1 MKETDEMTAIFDLL
15 GLLFRGIVVEFT
27 SMYANTF
34 MKPTNVFIQLFLL
47 FFLYLL
53 IQVAMHYLPL
63 IDKIIKFVIYP
74 FSLLHLHVHV
84 RVAVYL
90 SQRRMRQ
97 YQSWRDLALLN
108 GLALPH
114 ELQAELLERTHVRPM
129 IGWMHGK
136 YGESTRLFLRAGNY
150 TDTFLVAFSPAL
162 VALVFFIVIIPIRM
176 IFLAHATD
184 EVTRTLIHAYFS
196 LAVFG
201 GLMPSLDDFKMVSY
215 AGMRDRRTPLWVV
228 IGTVFL
234 GVQAAL
240 VIFVAFNDMLV
251 AIIIG
256 TLTTLVSQAFF
267 VMWEA
272 LTTIGFHVV
281 TRARYLLRG
290 DQIPEETLDQ
300 FVVLGRSNAN
310 GNVGV
315 QAARELAPTSL
326 VDNASVIMM
335 DPHEDD
341 DWWDHHG

>member
-1 MKETDEMTAIFDLL
+1 
-15 GLLFRGIVVEFT
+15 
-27 SMYANTF
+27 
-34 MKPTNVFIQLFLL
+34 
-47 FFLYLL
+47 
-53 IQVAMHYLPL
+53 
-63 IDKIIKFVIYP
+63 
-74 FSLLHLHVHV
+74 
-84 RVAVYL
+84 
-90 SQRRMRQ
+90 
-97 YQSWRDLALLN
+97 
-108 GLALPH
+108 
-114 ELQAELLERTHVRPM
+114 
-129 IGWMHGK
+129 
-136 YGESTRLFLRAGNY
+136 
-150 TDTFLVAFSPAL
+150 
-162 VALVFFIVIIPIRM
+162 
-176 IFLAHATD
+176 
-184 EVTRTLIHAYFS
+184 
-196 LAVFG
+196 
-201 GLMPSLDDFKMVSY
+201 
-215 AGMRDRRTPLWVV
+215 MRDRRTPLWVV